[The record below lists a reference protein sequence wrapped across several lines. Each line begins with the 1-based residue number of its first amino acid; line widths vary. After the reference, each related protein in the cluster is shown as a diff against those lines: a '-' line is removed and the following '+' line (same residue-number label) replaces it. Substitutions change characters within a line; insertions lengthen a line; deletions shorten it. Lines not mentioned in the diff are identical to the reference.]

1 MGTATHDGDL
11 ALILPALEE
20 IHREFAGWVA
30 FDLIGFVQDLAPPA
44 WMRRVAPSPHAGR
57 SYPGFVQWITSAG
70 PWDIGLAPLA
80 DTAFNAC
87 KSGIKALDYA
97 ALGLAVLASDVPAYR
112 GGLASGPNGGLVANT
127 TLDWYR
133 ALSRA
138 IRDRAWRRTLGEGA
152 ARHLRESGTLAARA
166 DAWRAAWADVARRPV
181 RGR

>member
-11 ALILPALEE
+11 AAILPALAE
-20 IHREFAGWVA
+20 IHREFAGWA
-30 FDLIGFVQDLAPPA
+30 TFETIGFVQDLALPD
-44 WMRRVAPSPHAGR
+44 WIRRVAPSPHATR
-57 SYPGFVQWITSAG
+57 SYPGFVQWASSAG

-87 KSGIKALDYA
+87 KSGIKVLDYA

-112 GGLASGPNGGLVANT
+112 GALASGPNGGLVANT
-127 TLDWYR
+127 ALDWYR

-138 IRDRAWRRTLGEGA
+138 IRDRAWRQSLAEDAGR
-152 ARHLRESGTLAARA
+152 RLRESGTLAAQA
-166 DAWRAAWADVARRPV
+166 DTWRAAWADVARRPG